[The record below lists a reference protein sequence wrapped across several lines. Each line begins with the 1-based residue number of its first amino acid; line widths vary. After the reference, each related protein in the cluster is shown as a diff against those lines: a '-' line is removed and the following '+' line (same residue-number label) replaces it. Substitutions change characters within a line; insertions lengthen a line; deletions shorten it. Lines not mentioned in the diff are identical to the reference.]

1 MKGIETGMKRK
12 ITKIV
17 FAAMVLGSM
26 LWNTGNVS
34 YADEDVICNVGSVSK
49 TYVTTAVLQLV
60 DQGLIDLDEPVV
72 TYLKDFRLAD
82 ERYKDITVRML
93 MNHSSGIMGS
103 TFGDSFLLE
112 DNDMIAHDTLL
123 DKLSVQRL
131 KADPGEF
138 SVYCNDGFWV
148 LELLVEE
155 VSGESFT
162 DYIENH
168 IAGPLGLEQT
178 GTPVNMFQRPEMIG
192 VVVDGN
198 RMGNEYVM
206 NIGSGGIISSAS
218 DMCKYGSSFF
228 YNPDGT
234 KKSLISEESKEQMY
248 RNYAK
253 SEYDSPYGLG
263 WDSVEEPEFER
274 AGVKVLQKGGST
286 LQQFASLMVAPEEEI
301 SIAVLSSGN
310 FSIGSTAMAKSMMMY
325 LLQEEKGIEIEDIA
339 IETQETCENVPQEYL
354 KYEGYYTAGSN
365 IFRVE
370 FPEMKYMRT
379 VECDV
384 ENPKTTN
391 YKMTTDG
398 RFVRMDGDVSKDMQ
412 DADQQILAFVE
423 RENGRTYIAQ
433 EANTLFD
440 GFAVYHNKE
449 YMAEKL
455 EELDVSESL
464 PEAFRQYEGTYLL
477 YSGKYSNIGF
487 ASRILDLKVSESCP
501 GYLIDQKGELNIMK
515 IVDETHAEAFTQI
528 PCQNGRDMNDISIQ
542 VKNGETFLNAPN
554 LDMEFIKK
562 SCVPEFSREMESVTT
577 KKDEASWYTLGEAT
591 KGMTLYFEK
600 PEHAS
605 IYVFDKFDKLIYS
618 SYMLD
623 WPNEIALPSEGRIAF
638 VGDND
643 VIINFVLR

>member
-1 MKGIETGMKRK
+1 MKRK

-17 FAAMVLGSM
+17 IAAMVLGSM
-26 LWNTGNVS
+26 VWNTGNVS
-34 YADEDVICNVGSVSK
+34 YAVENKDVVCNVGSVSK

-72 TYLKDFRLAD
+72 TYLEDFRMAD

-93 MNHSSGIMGS
+93 MNHTSGMMGS

-112 DNDMIAHDTLL
+112 DNDMISHDTLL

-148 LELLVEE
+148 LELLVEA

-162 DYIENH
+162 DYIANH
-168 IAGPLGLEQT
+168 IAEPLGLEQT
-178 GTPVNMFQRPEMIG
+178 GTPVNMFQRPEMID
-192 VVVDGN
+192 VVIDGN
-198 RMGNEYVM
+198 RIGNEYVM
-206 NIGSGGIISSAS
+206 DIGSGGVIASAS
-218 DMCKYGSSFF
+218 DMCKYGSGFF

-234 KKSLISEESKEQMY
+234 QESLISEESKEEMFQ
-248 RNYAK
+248 NYAK

-263 WDSVEEPEFER
+263 WDSVENPEFES
-274 AGVKVLQKGGST
+274 AGVKILQKGGST
-286 LQQFASLMVAPEEEI
+286 TQQFASLMVAPEEEI

-310 FSIGSTAMAKSMMMY
+310 FPLGSMAAAKSMMTY
-325 LLQEEKGIEIEDIA
+325 LLEEEKGIDIEEIT
-339 IETQETCENVPQEYL
+339 IETQKTMESVPQEYL
-354 KYEGYYTAGSN
+354 KYEGYYTAGNN

-370 FPEMKYMRT
+370 FPEMMYMRT

-398 RFVRMDGDVSKDMQ
+398 RFVRMDGDISKDMQ
-412 DADQQILAFVE
+412 DADQQLLAFVE
-423 RENGRTYIAQ
+423 RDNGRTYIAQ
-433 EANTLFD
+433 EVNTLYD
-440 GFAVYHNKE
+440 GFGVYHNKE

-455 EELDVSESL
+455 EESDVSESL
-464 PEAFRQYEGTYLL
+464 LETFKQYEGTYFL

-487 ASRILDLKVSESCP
+487 ASRILDLKVSKSCP
-501 GYLIDQKGELNIMK
+501 GYLIDRKGELNIMK
-515 IVDETHAEAFTQI
+515 ITDETHAEAFTQI
-528 PCQNGRDMNDISIQ
+528 PCENGRDMNDISIQ
-542 VKNGETFLNAPN
+542 VKDGEIYLQAPY
-554 LDMEFIKK
+554 LDMEFIHK
-562 SCVPEFSREMESVTT
+562 SCVSELSCEMKSVTT
-577 KKDEASWYTLGEAT
+577 KKDKAAWYTLGEAT

-600 PEHAS
+600 PENAS
-605 IYVFDKFDKLIYS
+605 IYVFDKFDKLIFS

-623 WPNEIALPSEGRIAF
+623 WPDEIALPSDGRIAF
-638 VGDND
+638 IGDND
-643 VIINFVLR
+643 VTINFVLK